1 MVVAVLRH
9 VDASLYIWKV
19 ECDMKEPPTFFKI
32 AFFLL
37 FGERM
42 LIYASVGE
50 KSEKFEAPGTPAIM
64 LIRRIEDI
72 VSSI

>member
-1 MVVAVLRH
+1 
-9 VDASLYIWKV
+9 
-19 ECDMKEPPTFFKI
+19 MKEPPTFFKT

-64 LIRRIEDI
+64 LILRIEDI